1 MNNDT
6 EKERIKKNVKAIL
19 SRANICFLL
28 GAGASVKI
36 EPEKKNFPLMEDLMG
51 AVKANKEVI
60 GFWESITEKGKDVS
74 TQYGMVKNLL
84 DRYLMPE
91 KANVE
96 QFLSLLD
103 SVEQFI
109 VDEDFRKKTACCCE
123 QVKASIK
130 QRIQESDTENILPI
144 YKKFY
149 QAIRH
154 LKEMSG
160 NTSKATS
167 VFTTNYDMLNEQ
179 AMEDLGIHYYAGF
192 YGIVNRRFNLAYY
205 DHEYVNTHKI
215 KNASYIVDND
225 HINLFKLHGSLSW
238 FYDEKKNE
246 LVEKNPYAEDF
257 SPEIIYPSSM
267 KFQKT
272 NAIVYYSSLMREFSD
287 KICQEDTA
295 LIVIGTSLSD
305 EHINK
310 LIENALSI
318 SRFTL
323 IIFGFDANQIRDFEH
338 KYDKHNNVL
347 IYPEG
352 KTFEELAD
360 FLLEIEGD
368 SHE

>member
-1 MNNDT
+1 MNNDKK
-6 EKERIKKNVKAIL
+6 KERIKKNVKAIL

-36 EPEKKNFPLMEDLMG
+36 EQGKKNFPLMGDLLK
-51 AVKANKEVI
+51 AVKENEKVI
-60 GFWESITEKGKDVS
+60 EFCRFITKNGNDMS

-84 DRYLMPE
+84 DKYLIPE
-91 KANVE
+91 KANIE

-109 VDEDFRKKTACCCE
+109 VDNDFRKKTACCCE
-123 QVKASIK
+123 QVKMSIK

-154 LKEMSG
+154 LKELSG
-160 NTSKATS
+160 NTSKAVS
-167 VFTTNYDMLNEQ
+167 IFTTNYDMLNEQ

-192 YGIVNRRFNLAYY
+192 YGIVNRRFNLGYY

-215 KNASYIVDND
+215 KSASYIVDND

-238 FYDEKKNE
+238 FYDERKNE
-246 LVEKNPYAEDF
+246 LIEKNPYAEDF

-318 SRFTL
+318 NKFTL
-323 IIFGFDANQIRDFEH
+323 IIFGFKEKQIRDFEH
-338 KYDKHNNVL
+338 KYDKYNNVL
-347 IYPEG
+347 IYPDG
-352 KTFEELAD
+352 TTFEGLANL
-360 FLLEIEGD
+360 LLELEGD